1 MRLED
6 RDQDEYKED
15 RKARKARERALK
27 RKILM
32 IISSIVIILAII
44 IVLILVVLLKG
55 RIDAEKNQID
65 SEAVASLS
73 MTYVG
78 EKTETDSSDE
88 DVSSVSADSSAEN
101 SLKDLGPVPSIDI
114 SALSSPDAYMI
125 RVEDNA
131 PVIDQNSTARIYPAS
146 MTKIMTVLVAIENID
161 DLSATYTFDG
171 TEFNTAYAQGA
182 ATAGFEAGE
191 TVPLLDIL
199 YGIMLPSGADAC
211 YAVCN
216 YVSGSEADF
225 VALMNQKAQE
235 IGMTATNF
243 ANATGLQDE
252 NHYSTCQDMA
262 KLLEYAVK
270 NDTFKTIFSTHIYT
284 TKATSVHSAGIA
296 LSSTTF
302 INLPSSTLDNGTTI
316 IGGKTGYTDEAGHC
330 LASLAKDANGVEYI
344 LVTAGAAGDA
354 NATPHITDAVTVYSQ
369 LPA

>member
-125 RVEDNA
+125 R
-131 PVIDQNSTARIYPAS
+131 R
-146 MTKIMTVLVAIENID
+146 
-161 DLSATYTFDG
+161 G
-171 TEFNTAYAQGA
+171 
-182 ATAGFEAGE
+182 
-191 TVPLLDIL
+191 
-199 YGIMLPSGADAC
+199 
-211 YAVCN
+211 
-216 YVSGSEADF
+216 
-225 VALMNQKAQE
+225 
-235 IGMTATNF
+235 
-243 ANATGLQDE
+243 
-252 NHYSTCQDMA
+252 
-262 KLLEYAVK
+262 
-270 NDTFKTIFSTHIYT
+270 
-284 TKATSVHSAGIA
+284 
-296 LSSTTF
+296 
-302 INLPSSTLDNGTTI
+302 
-316 IGGKTGYTDEAGHC
+316 
-330 LASLAKDANGVEYI
+330 
-344 LVTAGAAGDA
+344 
-354 NATPHITDAVTVYSQ
+354 
-369 LPA
+369 